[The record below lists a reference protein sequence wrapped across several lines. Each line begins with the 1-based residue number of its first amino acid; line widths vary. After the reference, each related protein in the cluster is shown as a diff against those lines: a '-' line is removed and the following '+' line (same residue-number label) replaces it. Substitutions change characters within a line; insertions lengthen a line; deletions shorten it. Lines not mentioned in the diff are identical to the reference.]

1 MIGVILAAG
10 VGSRLRPITN
20 NKPKCLVSVAGK
32 PILQFQIDAYI
43 EAGISELIIIVG
55 YEKEAVKEYCKHI
68 KNIKINIID
77 NDNYENTNNMYS
89 LYLAKNFI
97 YNKSFILNNAD
108 LAIDKNILTH
118 LIKYNSPSA
127 VAIDTSIFNDE
138 SMKVTINSSG
148 YISDISKQI
157 SQQNSAGCSID
168 FYKFSSQD
176 SKILV
181 DKICHIIEK
190 ENNLNNWTEVAMQ
203 QLFQANEIKCLP
215 CDIAGL
221 RWVEIDNYDDLA
233 IADKIF
239 SGFDQKFKKIES
251 IIFDLDGT
259 LYIGNTFIDGASD
272 TLKKLKQEGK
282 NLFFVSNNSSK
293 DKSYYINK
301 LKQLYIQLSQD
312 QIILSTDG
320 IINYCLEKNIKEV
333 YILGTQTLH
342 VEFQK
347 NAINPISE
355 NPEYVIIGYD
365 TELDYQKVITACKY
379 INHGADILLTH
390 PDIFCPTEEGPI
402 PDVGAIAEMIAI
414 STGKRPV
421 KVFGKPNAET
431 LSTLIQN
438 KQINPD
444 TTLIIGDRLHT
455 DIKLAQNTGC
465 YSMVVLSGETSREK
479 LENAAII
486 PDFILRSVKDIY

>member
-10 VGSRLRPITN
+10 VGSRLRPLTN

-32 PILQFQIDAYI
+32 PILQYQIDAYVA
-43 EAGISELIIIVG
+43 AGITELIIIVG
-55 YEKEAVKEYCKHI
+55 YEKNAVKEYCKHI
-68 KNIKINIID
+68 KNIKVNIID

-97 YNKSFILNNAD
+97 YNKPFILNNAD

-118 LIKYNSPSA
+118 LIQYNSPSA
-127 VAIDTSIFNDE
+127 VAIDTSIYNDE
-138 SMKVTINSSG
+138 SMKITTNSLG

-157 SQQNSAGCSID
+157 PQQESAGCSID

-181 DKICHIIEK
+181 DKICHIIEE

-203 QLFQANEIKCLP
+203 QLFQTNEIKCLP

-221 RWVEIDNYDDLA
+221 PWVEIDNYDDLA

-239 SGFDQKFKKIES
+239 SGFDEKIKNIES

-259 LYIGNTFIDGASD
+259 LYIGNTFIDGVSE
-272 TLKKLKQEGK
+272 TVKKLKQDGK
-282 NLFFVSNNSSK
+282 YLFFVSNNSSK
-293 DKSYYINK
+293 NKSYYINK
-301 LKQLYIQLSQD
+301 LEKLDIQLSQD

-333 YILGTQTLH
+333 YVLGTQTLQA
-342 VEFQK
+342 EFQK
-347 NAINPISE
+347 NNINPVSE
-355 NPEYVIIGYD
+355 KPEYVIIGYD
-365 TELDYQKVITACKY
+365 TELNYQKITTACKY
-379 INHGADILLTH
+379 INQGADILLTH
-390 PDIFCPTEEGPI
+390 PDIFCPTEQGPI
-402 PDVGAIAEMIAI
+402 PDVGAIAEMITI
-414 STGKRPV
+414 STGKNPV
-421 KVFGKPNAET
+421 KVFGKPNPET

-438 KQINPD
+438 KQINPS
-444 TTLIIGDRLHT
+444 TTLIVGDRLHT

-465 YSMVVLSGETSREK
+465 YSMVVLSGETNREQ
-479 LENAAII
+479 LENTTIT
-486 PDFILRSVKDIY
+486 PDFILKSVKDIY